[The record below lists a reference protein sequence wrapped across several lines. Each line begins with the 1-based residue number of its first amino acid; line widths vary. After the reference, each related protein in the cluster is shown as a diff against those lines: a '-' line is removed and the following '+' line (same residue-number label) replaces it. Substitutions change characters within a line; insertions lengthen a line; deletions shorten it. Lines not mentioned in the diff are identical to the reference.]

1 MSARALV
8 PRPSSKLDA
17 AQLAPLL
24 LSISTTR
31 FEFHHVQSIFFFFL
45 ERKEKRNLPLPELMG
60 RCNKEGRSF
69 GAVGVS

>member
-1 MSARALV
+1 MSALALV

-31 FEFHHVQSIFFFFL
+31 FEFHHVQSIFFFS